1 VVELQEEVTPAW
13 VAAIML
19 ETHATQAERMA
30 QERVVLL
37 ATAHGEADVAAQRV
51 SALEGELV
59 ATHQT
64 CDVVKEKFS
73 SLVAKAAVAEQRR
86 VAIEEQCER
95 LVHELT
101 LLSLWVLSY
110 V

>member
-1 VVELQEEVTPAW
+1 
-13 VAAIML
+13 
-19 ETHATQAERMA
+19 MA

-51 SALEGELV
+51 STLEGELV

-73 SLVAKAAVAEQRR
+73 SLVAKAVVAEQRR
-86 VAIEEQCER
+86 VAAEEQCEHQ
-95 LVHELT
+95 VHELT
-101 LLSLWVLSY
+101 LLSL
-110 V
+110 